1 MKIKIKPDGGPVY
14 RQIEEQLASAIE
26 KGSLRPGEK
35 LPPER
40 DMAVQLGIS
49 RMTVRQ
55 AFDGLAR
62 RALVDRGVGRGTF
75 VAAPKV
81 ELDHS
86 RVVGFSEQMER
97 AGLEPAAEVLS
108 SERVAAPAEVAA
120 ELGIEAGAGTLHVRR
135 LRSGGG
141 VPMTIEDFWLP
152 LELFPGIEDA
162 DLSGS
167 LYSLLRER
175 YASGPVRAVERLE
188 PVHATAPQARL
199 LEIPARSPVMLVE
212 RVAYDAEG
220 RAVEFARDR
229 HRGDRARF
237 VIEVAL

>member
-40 DMAVQLGIS
+40 NLAAQLGIS

-81 ELDHS
+81 
-86 RVVGFSEQMER
+86 
-97 AGLEPAAEVLS
+97 
-108 SERVAAPAEVAA
+108 
-120 ELGIEAGAGTLHVRR
+120 
-135 LRSGGG
+135 
-141 VPMTIEDFWLP
+141 
-152 LELFPGIEDA
+152 
-162 DLSGS
+162 
-167 LYSLLRER
+167 
-175 YASGPVRAVERLE
+175 
-188 PVHATAPQARL
+188 
-199 LEIPARSPVMLVE
+199 
-212 RVAYDAEG
+212 
-220 RAVEFARDR
+220 
-229 HRGDRARF
+229 
-237 VIEVAL
+237 